1 MGHVAEENDQFSCP
15 LTCEPCC
22 IEGYKYSAVYVRYP
36 VGHVAEENG
45 QFLPEIW
52 SFINHR
58 AHDPCCSLVETVYSR
73 VDTKTNR
80 NIFLR

>member
-1 MGHVAEENDQFSCP
+1 MAWNTINILCPLICGTCGSDQFSCP

-22 IEGYKYSAVYVRYP
+22 IEGYKYSAVNVCYP

-52 SFINHR
+52 NFINHR
-58 AHDPCCSLVETVYSR
+58 AHDTRCSLVETVYT
-73 VDTKTNR
+73 VQ
-80 NIFLR
+80 